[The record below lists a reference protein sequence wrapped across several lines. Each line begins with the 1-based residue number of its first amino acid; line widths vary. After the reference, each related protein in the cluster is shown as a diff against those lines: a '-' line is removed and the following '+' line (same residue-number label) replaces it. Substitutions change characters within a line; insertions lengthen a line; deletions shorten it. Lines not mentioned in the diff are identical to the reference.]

1 MHTQITSA
9 IVEDTPAP
17 KSGSLL
23 IRDTKLIG
31 FGLRI
36 SPLGTRTFI
45 VEGKLRGT
53 RTTRRLSLGRY
64 PIVTLGRAR
73 DKARETLYQL
83 YLGIDPRLEARRQQE
98 ADIQTGAWGYPLRCR
113 LESVRIT
120 PNVPNEGPLYC
131 SRKNSEVTVY
141 ERRRSD
147 S

>member
-9 IVEDTPAP
+9 IVEDTQAP
-17 KSGSLL
+17 ESGSLL

-64 PIVTLGRAR
+64 PVVTLGRAR

-83 YLGIDPRLEARRQQE
+83 YLGIDPR
-98 ADIQTGAWGYPLRCR
+98 
-113 LESVRIT
+113 
-120 PNVPNEGPLYC
+120 
-131 SRKNSEVTVY
+131 
-141 ERRRSD
+141 
-147 S
+147 

>member
-9 IVEDTPAP
+9 IVEDTPTP

-73 DKARETLYQL
+73 DKARETLY
-83 YLGIDPRLEARRQQE
+83 
-98 ADIQTGAWGYPLRCR
+98 
-113 LESVRIT
+113 
-120 PNVPNEGPLYC
+120 
-131 SRKNSEVTVY
+131 
-141 ERRRSD
+141 
-147 S
+147 